1 MSCMKRF
8 ALIPALLVLIPIGG
22 SAGAKTPKLYIKWAE
37 SWEDAVTEARALNMP
52 IVVHRH
58 GFY

>member
-1 MSCMKRF
+1 MRRMKRF
-8 ALIPALLVLIPIGG
+8 ALIPALLVLTLGG
-22 SAGAKTPKLYIKWAE
+22 GGVGAKTPKQFIKWAE
-37 SWEDAVTEARALNMP
+37 SWEDAVTEARAINMP